1 MKDLK
6 TAINFAHSAEY
17 GNSKTVL
24 TFEGSFCSLNQ
35 RTLALVQKPTSL
47 LYR

>member
-17 GNSKTVL
+17 GSR
-24 TFEGSFCSLNQ
+24 LN
-35 RTLALVQKPTSL
+35 RSYIREKFLFFKPTP
-47 LYR
+47 